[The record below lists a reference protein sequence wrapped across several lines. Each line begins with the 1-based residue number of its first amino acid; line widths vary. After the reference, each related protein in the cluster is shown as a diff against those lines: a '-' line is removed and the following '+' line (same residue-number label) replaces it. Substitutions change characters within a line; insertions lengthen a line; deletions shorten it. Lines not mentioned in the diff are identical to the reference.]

1 MFYIKNRPK
10 TLENTQ
16 VLCYNPFRYERRLN
30 SHILYQIIPKIPYF
44 ILLNGLLNINE
55 CFISF
60 GNLSR
65 ICKYSE

>member
-1 MFYIKNRPK
+1 MFYVKNRPK
-10 TLENTQ
+10 TLAKPLF
-16 VLCYNPFRYERRLN
+16 LCYNPFRYTKESQRAKM
-30 SHILYQIIPKIPYF
+30 YAMIPKTPYF

-65 ICKYSE
+65 ICRYSE

>member
-1 MFYIKNRPK
+1 MYK
-10 TLENTQ
+10 TLAKPQ
-16 VLCYNPFRYERRLN
+16 ILCYNPFRYTKEFQRAKMYAMIQKTP
-30 SHILYQIIPKIPYF
+30 HF

-65 ICKYSE
+65 ICRYSE

>member
-1 MFYIKNRPK
+1 MFYVKNRPK

-16 VLCYNPFRYERRLN
+16 VLCYNLIRYERRLN
-30 SHILYQIIPKIPYF
+30 SHILYQIIQKIPYF

-60 GNLSR
+60 GNLSG
-65 ICKYSE
+65 ICTQSL